1 MVDLA
6 APRVTAS
13 VPVHAHNLPREID
26 AIVEDTLGYLWLSS
40 NRGVTRVLASELMA
54 CEEAPSCTPHIKTYG
69 SSDGMPTDDTSST
82 GHPGAWRDADGEL
95 WFATR
100 KGVAIVNPTHV
111 SENQTPPPV
120 VIERFTVDDT
130 NWKLTDKESTIP
142 PGHVRY
148 AFEYAALSYVSPS
161 RSPVSLHP
169 GRVRQAV
176 DQAGSRRNA
185 YYTNLP
191 PRQYRFRVQAANENG
206 VWNEEGAEFSFLM
219 KPPFYRTLWFLGIIA
234 MLLFGLAFAAYRIRV
249 RVNSFEFDA
258 ILAERNRIA
267 REIHDTLAQGFVGVS
282 TAARTDRA
290 SARAV
295 SCSRGQPTGRS
306 HASASTGGAS
316 RCAAQHMGPPDG
328 QLAGNPADA
337 AHTTR

>member
-1 MVDLA
+1 MYATPLNTPLSA
-6 APRVTAS
+6 TLR
-13 VPVHAHNLPREID
+13 LP
-26 AIVEDTLGYLWLSS
+26 
-40 NRGVTRVLASELMA
+40 GVRYRYILE
-54 CEEAPSCTPHIKTYG
+54 G
-69 SSDGMPTDDTSST
+69 
-82 GHPGAWRDADGEL
+82 
-95 WFATR
+95 F
-100 KGVAIVNPTHV
+100 
-111 SENQTPPPV
+111 
-120 VIERFTVDDT
+120 
-130 NWKLTDKESTIP
+130 DKEWT
-142 PGHVRY
+142 
-148 AFEYAALSYVSPS
+148 E
-161 RSPVSLHP
+161 
-169 GRVRQAV
+169 
-176 DQAGSRRNA
+176 AGSRRNA

-191 PRQYRFRVQAANENG
+191 PRRYRFRVQAANENG
-206 VWNEEGAEFSFLM
+206 VWNEEGAEFSFVV

-249 RVNSFEFDA
+249 RVIRSEFDA

-306 HASASTGGAS
+306 HARASTGGAS

-328 QLAGNPADA
+328 QHTGNPSRS